1 MIGRPASGRAR
12 KASISFPR
20 SATIFLAVIPGRRT
34 ASSPE
39 FRGSGFIA
47 VRCPGTTDELSPGGE
62 EPGETRPDV
71 FGDLL
76 RGAIF
81 GVAEGARASKPLVG
95 ARHVV
100 ADPREGR
107 CIQDLLAGCDLD
119 QGELRVERVIFAG
132 REAGQRG

>member
-20 SATIFLAVIPGRRT
+20 SATILLQL
-34 ASSPE
+34 S
-39 FRGSGFIA
+39 FRDSGLIA
-47 VRCPGTTDELSPGGE
+47 VRCPGMTIWASSPGGE
-62 EPGETRPDV
+62 ERGEARLDV

-76 RGAIF
+76 GGAVF
-81 GVAEGARASKPLVG
+81 GVAEGAGAGKALVG

-107 CIQDLLAGCDLD
+107 AGHDL
-119 QGELRVERVIFAG
+119 
-132 REAGQRG
+132 